1 MTDQTTAQ
9 PPMRFEWYHLAFAV
23 TFSATLGAIGA
34 GAAMYFGPVVA
45 RDEVISQYEADVL
58 RAASYHGVSITDVP
72 RSGYIYEGEAP
83 FLEGDTVSMRES
95 STGCT
100 YHGEVKRSMS
110 KNNLIADLREERCP
124 SLTGP
129 ISRQVRFLASLGDG
143 SPDPEKGREIAIYR
157 QPKLIGG
164 MAMPDSAFIQNQM
177 QTLHK
182 IADGLCDDVAGAQKS
197 AACDDNKLKAEST
210 DDEQGN

>member
-9 PPMRFEWYHLAFAV
+9 PPMRFEWYHLASAMI
-23 TFSATLGAIGA
+23 FSATLGAIGA

-45 RDEVISQYEADVL
+45 RDGVISQYEADVL
-58 RAASYHGVSITDVP
+58 RAASYHGVSITNVP

-83 FLEGDTVSMRES
+83 FLEGETVSMRES

-110 KNNLIADLREERCP
+110 KKNLIADLREERCP

-129 ISRQVRFLASLGDG
+129 ITHQVRFLASLGDG
-143 SPDPEKGREIAIYR
+143 SPGPDEGREIAIYR

-164 MAMPDSAFIQNQM
+164 MPIPDTAFVQDQVTI
-177 QTLHK
+177 LGK
-182 IADGLCDDVAGAQKS
+182 ITDGICDGVKDAQKRADCLEPKTRTS
-197 AACDDNKLKAEST
+197 K
-210 DDEQGN
+210 DDE